1 MKKSIVIL
9 IITFFNSLIL
19 TAQVIKPAPEGKA
32 VVYFVRTSALGLA
45 IKFTYLDSTKIIG
58 RFNGPKYIRYEC
70 SPGKHLF
77 WARSEN
83 RDFVE
88 AELEAGKIYFLWAVP
103 QMGLVK
109 AAVELLPV
117 DPRDESTMKKII
129 KLLTRK
135 EGEVFSEQEL
145 DYDTEDLKN
154 AITRGMEKY
163 TEEVK
168 KGQLHK
174 ALNKSMFYNP

>member
-1 MKKSIVIL
+1 
-9 IITFFNSLIL
+9 
-19 TAQVIKPAPEGKA
+19 
-32 VVYFVRTSALGLA
+32 
-45 IKFTYLDSTKIIG
+45 
-58 RFNGPKYIRYEC
+58 
-70 SPGKHLF
+70 
-77 WARSEN
+77 
-83 RDFVE
+83 
-88 AELEAGKIYFLWAVP
+88 
-103 QMGLVK
+103 
-109 AAVELLPV
+109 
-117 DPRDESTMKKII
+117 MKKII

-145 DYDTEDLKN
+145 AYDTEDLKN